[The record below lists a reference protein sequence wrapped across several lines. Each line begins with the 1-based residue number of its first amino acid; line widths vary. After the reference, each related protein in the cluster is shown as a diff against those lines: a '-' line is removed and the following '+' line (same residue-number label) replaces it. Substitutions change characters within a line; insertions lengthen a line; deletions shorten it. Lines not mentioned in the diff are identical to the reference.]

1 MLYNIKLTFGK
12 VKLFQKLKINHCH
25 MVTLSDTI
33 KSKLLHYF
41 TFLCLLRRKNANEYN
56 TRTKEMALTRIN
68 DN

>member
-1 MLYNIKLTFGK
+1 
-12 VKLFQKLKINHCH
+12 
-25 MVTLSDTI
+25 MVTLSGTI